1 MNDIILVQNNK
12 QEELLN
18 EKILRLGEVKQYVTK
33 LLDLF
38 KSKS

>member
-1 MNDIILVQNNK
+1 MNDIILVQNKK

-18 EKILRLGEVKQYVTK
+18 EKILRLGEVKQYVNK

>member
-1 MNDIILVQNNK
+1 MNDIILLQNNK

-18 EKILRLGEVKQYVTK
+18 EKILRLGEVKQYVNK

>member
-1 MNDIILVQNNK
+1 MNDIILVQNKK

>member
-18 EKILRLGEVKQYVTK
+18 EKILRLDEVKQYVTK

>member
-18 EKILRLGEVKQYVTK
+18 EKIFRLGEVKQYVTK